1 MTTTAGA
8 AASLAVAFGS
18 ELRTEESKGSYSL
31 SSSTSFAR
39 PLMDMPVVQ
48 QRLKIDARRGV
59 VRINGLAQ
67 LFHLPKS
74 GSANKRMQIALD
86 SAGTGA
92 EDDKDLLNKFLETRT
107 GNRVSAT
114 EGRVRNWRKQNS
126 GKTASNGNH
135 VTALDAVTHRVPR
148 SRSMPEE
155 SAFSSTHNIYDRSP
169 VVALPQKMGVTETS
183 SRSVSGMES
192 SSFLTQK
199 AELSEPVREIL
210 HIANNLPQN
219 HSLEDCLVEFTN
231 KISVVE
237 GNLVLKVL
245 GEEKLFVQAL
255 SFFQWMRLH
264 KPCLLDSR
272 SFSIIFNLLG
282 KAKMIN
288 EALALYQSLPSDKTV
303 RSVEVYNTLLTALS
317 NCDRHEE
324 IFAVLEQMQA
334 TGTEPDSVTFS
345 ILITEARKGKDG
357 LHKVLGVYRCM
368 MERGVRPDVTA
379 FGSLIKAFCDTR
391 HPKEALLAAI
401 EMERL
406 GMPLNVIIYN
416 TLIDAYGKV
425 GELEEMEGLVVEMK
439 ERGLEPN
446 KKTFNILI
454 HCYGCHGQYKVA
466 EALMQEIE
474 AAGLKPDVVTFTALI
489 GAYGKQKMS
498 DKAASVFNRMRNA
511 GVTPNAYSYT
521 ALINAY
527 SEGHWHEK
535 AAMVFERM
543 RQDGISPSVET
554 YTALLDGYRRAG
566 NIEMVKEVWKTM
578 REENC
583 AGTRVTFVTLVDA
596 FAKQGLLRDA
606 RDVIFEFEKLGHK
619 PDLMIYNMLLNA
631 YCRGGNHRKGPEI
644 LHEIRSAGLKPDS
657 FSYCTLIYAFLRVRD
672 FTKAYKYHEE
682 MLKKGKSPDPKTYAK
697 LRAILKVSLQRKQV
711 NDQKANA
718 GQTPRQGSLRKIPE
732 NAKSFWKRAKR
743 PSRRLLR

>member
-1 MTTTAGA
+1 
-8 AASLAVAFGS
+8 
-18 ELRTEESKGSYSL
+18 
-31 SSSTSFAR
+31 
-39 PLMDMPVVQ
+39 
-48 QRLKIDARRGV
+48 
-59 VRINGLAQ
+59 
-67 LFHLPKS
+67 
-74 GSANKRMQIALD
+74 LD

-245 GEEKLFVQAL
+245 GEDKLFVQAL

-317 NCDRHEE
+317 NCDR
-324 IFAVLEQMQA
+324 F
-334 TGTEPDSVTFS
+334 EPQLAC
-345 ILITEARKGKDG
+345 IL
-357 LHKVLGVYRCM
+357 
-368 MERGVRPDVTA
+368 
-379 FGSLIKAFCDTR
+379 
-391 HPKEALLAAI
+391 LLFVWI
-401 EMERL
+401 
-406 GMPLNVIIYN
+406 
-416 TLIDAYGKV
+416 
-425 GELEEMEGLVVEMK
+425 
-439 ERGLEPN
+439 
-446 KKTFNILI
+446 
-454 HCYGCHGQYKVA
+454 
-466 EALMQEIE
+466 
-474 AAGLKPDVVTFTALI
+474 
-489 GAYGKQKMS
+489 
-498 DKAASVFNRMRNA
+498 
-511 GVTPNAYSYT
+511 
-521 ALINAY
+521 
-527 SEGHWHEK
+527 
-535 AAMVFERM
+535 
-543 RQDGISPSVET
+543 
-554 YTALLDGYRRAG
+554 LLD
-566 NIEMVKEVWKTM
+566 
-578 REENC
+578 
-583 AGTRVTFVTLVDA
+583 TFW
-596 FAKQGLLRDA
+596 
-606 RDVIFEFEKLGHK
+606 
-619 PDLMIYNMLLNA
+619 MLLNTGQA
-631 YCRGGNHRKGPEI
+631 TPLQCTQSGPI
-644 LHEIRSAGLKPDS
+644 SIDMR
-657 FSYCTLIYAFLRVRD
+657 
-672 FTKAYKYHEE
+672 
-682 MLKKGKSPDPKTYAK
+682 
-697 LRAILKVSLQRKQV
+697 
-711 NDQKANA
+711 
-718 GQTPRQGSLRKIPE
+718 
-732 NAKSFWKRAKR
+732 
-743 PSRRLLR
+743 